1 MKTNIESVNFHLWEP
16 CNMRCKFCF
25 ATFQDVKKTILPKGH
40 LPKEESIQVVKE
52 LAQFGFEKITFVGG
66 EPTLCPWLSELILT
80 AKQAEMTTMIV
91 TNGSNLSD
99 EFLEKNVGLLDW
111 ITISIDSLNEQTNL
125 KIGRAIVGRKAIL
138 IDDYKVLIDR
148 IKKFNYRLKINTVV
162 CSENVSEDLTPIIEY
177 SKPERWKIFQVLPIK
192 GQNDFEFEKFQ
203 ISQER
208 FKKFIVRHNHLSSLT
223 KIVPE
228 SNDEMTGSYA
238 MVDPAGR
245 FFDNTNHEH
254 YYSDSILK
262 IGVNEAYSQVCIS
275 EEKFINRGGIY
286 NWSKNAP
293 KRITISGE
301 VASGKST
308 IGKLLASKL
317 NYEFESIGND
327 SRIKA
332 ESLGKTIVEFQELN
346 QKDFT
351 KFKELDK
358 EFASKCNSKEKI
370 VIDYRIGFRFIK
382 DSFNIFLKIDEETAT
397 QRLIYNQRLN
407 ESHLTVSHRNSI
419 FKNQFLNSYGVDF
432 TDVSNY
438 DLVIPVIE
446 YESAEEVVELILK
459 QLNKHTSYE
468 I

>member
-1 MKTNIESVNFHLWEP
+1 MKTKIKSVNFHLWEP

-52 LAQFGFEKITFVGG
+52 LAGFGFEKITFVGG

-80 AKQAEMTTMIV
+80 AKQAGMTTMIV

-99 EFLEKNVGLLDW
+99 EFLKMNVGLLDW
-111 ITISIDSLNEQTNL
+111 ITISIDSLKEETNL

-148 IKKFNYRLKINTVV
+148 IKKYNYRLKINTVI

-192 GQNDFEFEKFQ
+192 GQNDFQFEKFE
-203 ISQER
+203 ISEVR
-208 FKKFIVRHNHLSSLT
+208 FKKFIDSHQHLNSFT

-228 SNDEMTGSYA
+228 CNNDMTGSYA

-254 YYSDSILK
+254 NYSDPILK
-262 IGVNEAYSQVCIS
+262 IGVIKAYNQVCIS
-275 EEKFINRGGIY
+275 EEKFVNRGGIY
-286 NWSKNAP
+286 DWSKNTL

-308 IGKLLASKL
+308 TGKLLANKL
-317 NYEFESIGND
+317 NFGFESIGND
-327 SRIKA
+327 TRLKA
-332 ESLGKTIVEFQELN
+332 DSMGKSIVEFQELN
-346 QKDFT
+346 SNNLS
-351 KFKELDK
+351 KFKELDID
-358 EFASKCNSKEKI
+358 FSSKCNSKEKI
-370 VIDYRIGFRFIK
+370 VIDYRIGFKFIK
-382 DSFNIFLKIDEETAT
+382 DSFNIFLKIDEKTAT
-397 QRLIYNQRLN
+397 KRLISNQRST
-407 ESHLTVSHRNSI
+407 ESHHTVSYRNSI
-419 FKNQFLNSYGVDF
+419 FKDQFLNSYGIDF
-432 TDVSNY
+432 TDVTNY
-438 DLVIPVIE
+438 DLVIPVDE
-446 YESAEEVVELILK
+446 YKSAHEVVELILNVLDK
-459 QLNKHTSYE
+459 KTSYE
-468 I
+468 